1 MEKIKQLFYIT
12 HIDNVASILKHGIMS
27 HRQIDETKI
36 PFTRIYDAQIVSSRQ
51 NRQTPDSKSL
61 WDYANVYLQARNPML
76 YRVLCEKDSS
86 EIAVIGIDRSIMAT
100 PGSFFSAGNAASYS
114 SDIVPIKDSANAY
127 KEVKNSLDNQWWND
141 VDGSKRKI
149 MAECLILNQ
158 IPPDFLRTIY
168 VSNDTNA
175 DKVKRLA
182 LGYKVHVIPEPQ
194 LFFESSI
201 KILVTPNLTVVKGDM
216 FFSRFQTLTVS
227 VNIVGIMGKGLASR
241 AKYQFPDV
249 YVYYQD
255 VCRNKKLKMGKP
267 VLYKRE
273 SSLDYQLVDDPLSLK
288 NGNGETWFLLFATK
302 KHWREDSDFNG
313 IEEGMKWLSEN
324 YKKEGIKSLALPAL
338 GCGLGKL
345 KWQDVGPMLCK
356 YLKDFDI
363 PVQLYL
369 SAEREIAK
377 EHLTREFLLSQPNFK

>member
-12 HIDNVASILKHGIMS
+12 HIDNVASILKNGIMS
-27 HRQIDETKI
+27 HKMIEDNKIAFTKI
-36 PFTRIYDAQIVSSRQ
+36 YDSGIVSSRKL
-51 NRQTPDSKSL
+51 RKTPDNKSL

-76 YRVLCEKDSS
+76 YRVLCEKDAS
-86 EIAVIGIDRSIMAT
+86 EIAVIGIDRSVMQT

-114 SDIVPIKDSANAY
+114 SDIVPIKDSGNAF
-127 KEVKNSLDNQWWND
+127 KEVKSSLDSDWWND

-149 MAECLILNQ
+149 MAECLIPNQ
-158 IPPDFLRTIY
+158 ISSDYLRTIY
-168 VSNDTNA
+168 VSNDRNA
-175 DKVKRLA
+175 EKVKQISA
-182 LGYKVHVIPEPQ
+182 GYKIHVIPEPQ
-194 LFFESSI
+194 LFFDSSI
-201 KILVTPNLTVVKGDM
+201 KINVTPNLKVVKGDM

-255 VCRNKKLKMGKP
+255 VCRDKKLKMGKP

-273 SSLDYQLVDDPLSLK
+273 SSLDYQLVDDPQTLK

-302 KHWREDSDFNG
+302 KHWREDSDYAA
-313 IEEGMKWLSEN
+313 IEEGMKWLGEN
-324 YKKEGIKSLALPAL
+324 YKREGIKSLALPAL

-369 SAEREIAK
+369 PAEKEI
-377 EHLTREFLLSQPNFK
+377 EPQHLTKAFLLSKL

>member
-12 HIDNVASILKHGIMS
+12 HIDNVASILKNGIMS
-27 HRQIDETKI
+27 HKMIEDNKMPYTKI
-36 PFTRIYDAQIVSSRQ
+36 YDSEIVSSRQ
-51 NRQTPDSKSL
+51 LRKTPDDKSL
-61 WDYANVYLQARNPML
+61 WNYANVYLQARNPML
-76 YRVLCEKDSS
+76 YRVLCEKDAS
-86 EIAVIGIDRSIMAT
+86 EIAVIGIDRSIMT
-100 PGSFFSAGNAASYS
+100 TSDSFFSAGNAASYS
-114 SDIVPIKDSANAY
+114 SDIVPIKDSGSAF
-127 KEVKNSLDNQWWND
+127 KEVKSSLDSQWWND

-149 MAECLILNQ
+149 MAECLIPNQ
-158 IPPDFLRTIY
+158 IPPDYLRTIY
-168 VSNDTNA
+168 VSNDANA
-175 DKVKRLA
+175 EKIKAVA
-182 LGYKVHVIPEPQ
+182 SGYKIHVIPEPQ

-201 KILVTPNLTVVKGDM
+201 KIQVTPNLTVVKGDM

-273 SSLDYQLVDDPLSLK
+273 SSLDYQMVDDPLSLK

-302 KHWREDSDFNG
+302 KHWREDSDYFG

-324 YKKEGIKSLALPAL
+324 YKKERIKSLALPAL

-369 SAEREIAK
+369 PAEREIEP
-377 EHLTREFLLSQPNFK
+377 EHLTKTFLLSKS

>member
-27 HRQIDETKI
+27 HRQIEETKI

-51 NRQTPDSKSL
+51 NRQTPDNKSL
-61 WDYANVYLQARNPML
+61 WEYANVYLQARNPML
-76 YRVLCEKDSS
+76 YRVLCEKDAS
-86 EIAVIGIDRSIMAT
+86 EIAVIGVDRSIMTTA
-100 PGSFFSAGNAASYS
+100 GSFFSAGNAASYS
-114 SDIVPIKDSANAY
+114 SDIVPIKDSANAF

-149 MAECLILNQ
+149 MAECLIPTN
-158 IPPDFLRTIY
+158 IDPEYLRTIY
-168 VSNDTNA
+168 VSNDANA
-175 DKVKRLA
+175 EKVKRLA
-182 LGYKVHVIPEPQ
+182 SGYKIHVIPEPQ
-194 LFFESSI
+194 LFFDSSI
-201 KILVTPNLTVVKGDM
+201 KIHVTPNLTVVKGDM

-313 IEEGMKWLSEN
+313 IEEGMKWLREN

-345 KWQDVGPMLCK
+345 KWQEVGPMLCK

-363 PVQLYL
+363 PIQLYL
-369 SAEREIAK
+369 PAEREIAK
-377 EHLTREFLLSQPNFK
+377 EHLTREFLLSQS